1 MKSRRWL
8 MLKAKNPK
16 ISHFFKRLR
25 EEPIEAILLFCA
37 SFSIIIL
44 FLMLFFIAKEGSQ
57 ALSMFSI
64 NFLIGQRWETN
75 EHLFGAFPLIYGSIM
90 VVAGALA
97 ITIPIG
103 LATSVFITEIL
114 PFKLRDIVKS
124 VIELLASI
132 PSIIYG
138 FIGVIY
144 LAPQIASFFGI
155 RSGTVALTAS
165 IVLSIMA
172 VPTIVGVSGE
182 VLSAVPKEYKE
193 AALAL
198 GATKWQVIKSVVI
211 PTAKS
216 GIFASFML
224 GFGRAVGETV
234 AVLMVAGSVAVI
246 PTPPWNFLS
255 PVYPLTA
262 VIAMQMGEAAV
273 GSLEY
278 SALFGLGLVLF
289 VVTFIVNTAADMV
302 AKKGTKIRSAKK

>member
-1 MKSRRWL
+1 
-8 MLKAKNPK
+8 MLEAKKPK
-16 ISHFFKRLR
+16 ISHLFKRLR
-25 EEPIEAILLFCA
+25 KEPIEVILLLCA

-44 FLMLFFIAKEGSQ
+44 FLMLFFIAGEGSQ
-57 ALSMFSI
+57 ALSRFGI

-75 EHLFGAFPLIYGSIM
+75 EHLFGAFPLIYGSVM

-97 ITIPIG
+97 IAIPIG
-103 LATSVFITEIL
+103 VATAIFIAEIL
-114 PFKLRDIVKS
+114 PFTLRDIVKS

-138 FIGVIY
+138 LIGVVY
-144 LAPQIASFFGI
+144 LAPYIASFFGI
-155 RSGTVALTAS
+155 HSGTVALTAS

-182 VLSAVPKEYKE
+182 ILSTVPKEYKE
-193 AALAL
+193 AALAI
-198 GATKWQVIKSVVI
+198 GATKWQMIKNVVI

-216 GIFASFML
+216 GIFASVML
-224 GFGRAVGETV
+224 GFGRAIGETV

-255 PVYPLTA
+255 PVYPITA

-278 SALFGLGLVLF
+278 SALFGLGLILF
-289 VVTFIVNTAADMV
+289 IMTFIVNTAADIIT
-302 AKKGTKIRSAKK
+302 KKGTQIRSAKK